1 MESQLLHQQ
10 STSNKDKMKTRQEV
24 ARYINSGELSREAM
38 KTIKH
43 SQHFGKVEVRL
54 LLDYVFDGKPKNNNE
69 NVVNLG

>member
-1 MESQLLHQQ
+1 
-10 STSNKDKMKTRQEV
+10 MKTRKEA

-54 LLDYVFDGKPKNNNE
+54 LMDYIYDGKPKDTKE
-69 NVVNLG
+69 NIENLG